1 MQKKKEKTMT
11 EVSAEEQEKRKKA
24 IFDSMS
30 PRRQQH
36 ILKKGYEQWDPF
48 IEPKDPIDI
57 RRDKTKRTAQM
68 LVRDFL
74 QSIPHDDYSNA
85 YGSGVFEM
93 CLGIVNE
100 DEKYQGMIDFSLWY
114 HELLRKEGHLE
125 S

>member
-1 MQKKKEKTMT
+1 MT
-11 EVSAEEQEKRKKA
+11 TVSSAEQEKRKKA

-36 ILKKGYEQWDPF
+36 ILKKGYEKWDPF
-48 IEPKDPIDI
+48 MEPKDPIDI

-74 QSIPHDDYSNA
+74 QSIPHEDYSNA
-85 YGSGVFEM
+85 YGSGVLEM
-93 CLGIVNE
+93 CLGIVSE
-100 DEKYQGMIDFSLWY
+100 DEKYQGMLDFSIWY
-114 HELLRKEGHLE
+114 RELLRREGHLE

>member
-1 MQKKKEKTMT
+1 MT
-11 EVSAEEQEKRKKA
+11 EISPEEQEKRKKA

-36 ILKKGYEQWDPF
+36 ILKRGYEKWDPF

-74 QSIPHDDYSNA
+74 QSRPHDDCSNA
-85 YGSGVFEM
+85 YSSGVLEM

-100 DEKYQGMIDFSLWY
+100 DEKYQGMLDFALWY
-114 HELLRKEGHLE
+114 HELLREEGHL
-125 S
+125 